1 MKRYINHI
9 IDALVKSSNDEKMS
23 VKNTIVDSLRDIGRY
38 EPIMVLTSCAKILEE
53 EIKLPQPHRIV
64 VLTIITRVL
73 EVQLEAVDND
83 LSSRLITISLADMTK
98 DKAVIPDWQGQA
110 SSVLVALGRRYPKQI
125 VDRLLQLFGP
135 GEVPHYF
142 VVKTLADLAIANP
155 VNVVPLLADV
165 LSRMTPVLASIK
177 LEDMKW
183 VFAYA
188 IGHFCDAM
196 ISYKA
201 DTNNTGMPITQ
212 FSPQIYTAFELFL
225 TTWIIQKNRLVRLA
239 TIQSIGSMC
248 NIMTPE
254 QFEGQ
259 LQKLVTTFLNL
270 YKTEEEE
277 DHLQITQGFYN
288 ILSVAARTTRLPLE
302 PHIQKIMTELFPF
315 ITKPIDYTISGAVKN
330 YNELLRCF
338 EVVGIAFIDTLLTFL
353 LQKLENRTNSIRY
366 GSVIIIKHCVTRI
379 QPQLQ
384 EKKEI
389 IVAGLQTLVQN
400 ENDYL
405 VKKSLAQ
412 LVIVMGAQGYLS
424 LGGGEQL
431 IEFVILNSSIGDK
444 EIEDYNEK
452 QRAIQERKKKTR
464 KKKKKY

>member
-1 MKRYINHI
+1 
-9 IDALVKSSNDEKMS
+9 
-23 VKNTIVDSLRDIGRY
+23 
-38 EPIMVLTSCAKILEE
+38 
-53 EIKLPQPHRIV
+53 
-64 VLTIITRVL
+64 
-73 EVQLEAVDND
+73 
-83 LSSRLITISLADMTK
+83 
-98 DKAVIPDWQGQA
+98 
-110 SSVLVALGRRYPKQI
+110 
-125 VDRLLQLFGP
+125 
-135 GEVPHYF
+135 
-142 VVKTLADLAIANP
+142 
-155 VNVVPLLADV
+155 
-165 LSRMTPVLASIK
+165 
-177 LEDMKW
+177 
-183 VFAYA
+183 
-188 IGHFCDAM
+188 
-196 ISYKA
+196 
-201 DTNNTGMPITQ
+201 
-212 FSPQIYTAFELFL
+212 
-225 TTWIIQKNRLVRLA
+225 
-239 TIQSIGSMC
+239 
-248 NIMTPE
+248 
-254 QFEGQ
+254 
-259 LQKLVTTFLNL
+259 
-270 YKTEEEE
+270 
-277 DHLQITQGFYN
+277 
-288 ILSVAARTTRLPLE
+288 
-302 PHIQKIMTELFPF
+302 MTELFPF